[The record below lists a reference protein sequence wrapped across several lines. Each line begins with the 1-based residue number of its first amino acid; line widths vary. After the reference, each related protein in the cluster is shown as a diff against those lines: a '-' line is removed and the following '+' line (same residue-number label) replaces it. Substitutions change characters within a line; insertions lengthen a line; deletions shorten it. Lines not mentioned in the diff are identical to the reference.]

1 MHTYENMKDGH
12 VQNAALADDAG
23 GPLNAL
29 AKRTRRVIICQLT
42 KLRGRW
48 GNSSRLAASDAA
60 ASPSGRRRVATRSSR
75 RIDASPV
82 VVVLVVHHAGHEQN
96 DRGIGQILPLG

>member
-1 MHTYENMKDGH
+1 MSRML
-12 VQNAALADDAG
+12 AAADDAG

-75 RIDASPV
+75 WIDASPV
-82 VVVLVVHHAGHEQN
+82 VVVLVVQHAGHEQN
-96 DRGIGQILPLG
+96 DRGIAQILPLG

>member
-1 MHTYENMKDGH
+1 ML
-12 VQNAALADDAG
+12 AAADDAG

-29 AKRTRRVIICQLT
+29 ANRTRLVIICQLT

-48 GNSSRLAASDAA
+48 GNSSRFAASDAA
-60 ASPSGRRRVATRSSR
+60 ASPSGRRRVAPRSSR

-82 VVVLVVHHAGHEQN
+82 VVVLVVQHVGHDQN
-96 DRGIGQILPLG
+96 DRGIAQILPPG